1 MPLVSIGRD
10 HVIVCTAN
18 PSPYLH
24 IVQCHKVNARFA
36 APNAPKTQ
44 VRMLPLFPAAHRQF
58 PPAPLFADAL
68 LQPKTDVNGNPKHW
82 FPCQIPS
89 PMMPCLCVYKIIV
102 TCLPMCVGMQRF
114 HMFSQPPWPPPLLD
128 PGGQPRIPAPTRQQK
143 QSVYKSERIY
153 RRDVRVSVRDS

>member
-1 MPLVSIGRD
+1 MSLFVQQ
-10 HVIVCTAN
+10 TL
-18 PSPYLH
+18 LH
-24 IVQCHKVNARFA
+24 ISILYSVTKSMPASPPPMPPR
-36 APNAPKTQ
+36 PKYVCYPFFQ
-44 VRMLPLFPAAHRQF
+44 PLIASS
-58 PPAPLFADAL
+58 PPDPLFADAL

-128 PGGQPRIPAPTRQQK
+128 PGGQPRVPAPTRQQK

-153 RRDVRVSVRDS
+153 RRDVSVSVRDS